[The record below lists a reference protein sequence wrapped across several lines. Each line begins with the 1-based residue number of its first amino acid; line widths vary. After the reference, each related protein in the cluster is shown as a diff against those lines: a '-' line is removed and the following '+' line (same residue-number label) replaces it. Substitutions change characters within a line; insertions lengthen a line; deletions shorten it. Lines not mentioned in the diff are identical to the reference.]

1 VAAAAQKE
9 DPVNG
14 ISGFEAR
21 LIEMFDSGV
30 VFWLAL
36 LVALGVGAAH
46 AVAPGHGKSITAAY
60 LVGTRGRYRDALR
73 LGIIVALMHTVS
85 VLVLAIGWVGVS
97 SVASVGT
104 ERITAWMQVLA
115 GLVVI
120 AVGLHLAYRHL
131 RGADHHHHRHGDADH
146 DHPHPHDHDHDPSH
160 TDHHHGHDHDH
171 SHTDHDQPHS
181 DHHHDHEGGSG
192 SAGAGAVA
200 VRTRPAVHH
209 HHHHDDVALTDP
221 WSRRGLIAIGLSG
234 GLLPSPSAFLVL
246 VSGLLTGRAFD
257 AIVLVAAFGVGM
269 AATLTAVGA
278 LTIRGWSALAGRGGG
293 WRPLRALVARTP
305 LIAGLA
311 VACGGAVYLL
321 IAAGSLVG

>member
-1 VAAAAQKE
+1 MT
-9 DPVNG
+9 G

-21 LIEMFDSGV
+21 LIEMFDSGA

-73 LGIIVALMHTVS
+73 LGVIVALMHTVS
-85 VLVLAIGWVGVS
+85 VLVLAIGWVGLS
-97 SVASVGT
+97 GVASVGT

-120 AVGLHLAYRHL
+120 GVGLHLAYRQL
-131 RGADHHHHRHGDADH
+131 RG
-146 DHPHPHDHDHDPSH
+146 HDHDHDH
-160 TDHHHGHDHDH
+160 QHGDHDH
-171 SHTDHDQPHS
+171 G
-181 DHHHDHEGGSG
+181 DHHHDHGG
-192 SAGAGAVA
+192 AHRHHDHPLETRHDGAGSVA
-200 VRTRPAVHH
+200 VRARPVAHH
-209 HHHHDDVALTDP
+209 HHHHDEVALTDP
-221 WSRRGLIAIGLSG
+221 WSRRGLVAIGLSG

-257 AIVLVAAFGVGM
+257 AIVLVGAFGVGM

-278 LTIRGWSALAGRGGG
+278 LTIRGWSTLSGRGGG
-293 WRPLRALVARTP
+293 WAPVRALVARMP

-311 VACGGAVYLL
+311 VAGGGAIYLV
-321 IAAGSLVG
+321 IAARTLAG

>member
-1 VAAAAQKE
+1 MT
-9 DPVNG
+9 G

-21 LIEMFDSGV
+21 LIEMFDSGA

-73 LGIIVALMHTVS
+73 LGLIVALMHTVS
-85 VLVLAIGWVGVS
+85 VLVLAIGWVGLS
-97 SVASVGT
+97 GVASVGT

-120 AVGLHLAYRHL
+120 GVGLHLAYRQL
-131 RGADHHHHRHGDADH
+131 RGAGHDHQHGDHHHDHGGADHHH
-146 DHPHPHDHDHDPSH
+146 DHPQETLHD
-160 TDHHHGHDHDH
+160 
-171 SHTDHDQPHS
+171 
-181 DHHHDHEGGSG
+181 
-192 SAGAGAVA
+192 SAGSVA
-200 VRTRPAVHH
+200 VRARPVAH
-209 HHHHDDVALTDP
+209 HHHHDEVALTDP
-221 WSRRGLIAIGLSG
+221 WSRRGLVAIGLSG

-246 VSGLLTGRAFD
+246 VSGLLTGRTFD
-257 AIVLVAAFGVGM
+257 AVVLVGAFGVGM

-278 LTIRGWSALAGRGGG
+278 LTIRGWSAVSGRGGG
-293 WRPLRALVARTP
+293 WAPVRALVARIP

-311 VACGGAVYLL
+311 VAGGGAIYLV
-321 IAAGSLVG
+321 IAARTLAG

>member
-1 VAAAAQKE
+1 VAAAAQEE

-131 RGADHHHHRHGDADH
+131 RGTDHHHHHGDAGH
-146 DHPHPHDHDHDPSH
+146 DHPHPHGHGHPH
-160 TDHHHGHDHDH
+160 TDHHHDHP
-171 SHTDHDQPHS
+171 HTDHGHG
-181 DHHHDHEGGSG
+181 HEGGPG

-200 VRTRPAVHH
+200 VRTRPAVH

-246 VSGLLTGRAFD
+246 VSGLLTGRTFD

-293 WRPLRALVARTP
+293 WRPLRALAARMP

-311 VACGGAVYLL
+311 VASGGAVYLL
-321 IAAGSLVG
+321 IAAGALIG

>member
-1 VAAAAQKE
+1 M
-9 DPVNG
+9 NG

-73 LGIIVALMHTVS
+73 LGVIVALMHTVS

-131 RGADHHHHRHGDADH
+131 CGTDHHHHHGDADH
-146 DHPHPHDHDHDPSH
+146 DHPHPHPHPHDHSH
-160 TDHHHGHDHDH
+160 TDHHHGHDH
-171 SHTDHDQPHS
+171 SHS
-181 DHHHDHEGGSG
+181 DHHHDRESGSG
-192 SAGAGAVA
+192 SAGARAVA
-200 VRTRPAVHH
+200 VRTRPAVH

-293 WRPLRALVARTP
+293 WRPLRALVARMP

-311 VACGGAVYLL
+311 VACGGAIYLL
-321 IAAGSLVG
+321 IAADAIVG